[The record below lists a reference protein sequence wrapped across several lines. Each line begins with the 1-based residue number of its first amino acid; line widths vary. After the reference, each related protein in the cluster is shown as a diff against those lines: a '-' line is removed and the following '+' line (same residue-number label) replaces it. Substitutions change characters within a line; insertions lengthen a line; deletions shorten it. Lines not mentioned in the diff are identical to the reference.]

1 MYNPFHSCSNN
12 SNFFINVNNIPP
24 PPNFTSFIEKIEK
37 KKKKILVAVKILAS
51 RFLWPCLPFQASKMT
66 EMTRDA
72 QFHDPSSSSPEE
84 FAAETRG
91 GLKRGGSK
99 GEGGGGKRER
109 CNGSTVI
116 CGGRKV
122 DSGGENGTAFRPAKM
137 SSKSGMAGCRKKR

>member
-1 MYNPFHSCSNN
+1 
-12 SNFFINVNNIPP
+12 
-24 PPNFTSFIEKIEK
+24 
-37 KKKKILVAVKILAS
+37 
-51 RFLWPCLPFQASKMT
+51 MT

-72 QFHDPSSSSPEE
+72 QFHDPSSSPEE